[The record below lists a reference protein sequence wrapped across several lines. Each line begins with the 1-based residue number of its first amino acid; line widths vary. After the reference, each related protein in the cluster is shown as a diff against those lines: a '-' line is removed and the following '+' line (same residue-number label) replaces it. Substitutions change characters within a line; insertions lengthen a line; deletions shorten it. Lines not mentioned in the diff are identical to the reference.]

1 MPKSRLPFLGVDT
14 KNLRTTSSPMAT
26 PTKGKACDSPVHQA
40 FMSELR
46 AEKLAQSPLRSPQPP
61 LSPVQRR
68 VLTEVEEEICGP
80 DSVPEVDD
88 IPLSEEELQLLED
101 IEGLE
106 NAIHQEEEEPLPL
119 LHPADISEPSARSG
133 NRGLSYVQ
141 PYHKPAPAYVTPACL
156 TTTSQESFSS
166 NRSQCLAPTTGLSF
180 VNGPSGLSFVN
191 ENSGLS
197 FVNENSGLSFVNGKS
212 GISFVA
218 PTPQPG
224 PPPPGPLSTHAE
236 LPPTHSIL
244 MQPFRSSSPVRLHS
258 PPRPSLMSS
267 APANGMA
274 ATAASGTAAWL
285 HHLGRLRHTGL

>member
-1 MPKSRLPFLGVDT
+1 
-14 KNLRTTSSPMAT
+14 
-26 PTKGKACDSPVHQA
+26 
-40 FMSELR
+40 
-46 AEKLAQSPLRSPQPP
+46 
-61 LSPVQRR
+61 
-68 VLTEVEEEICGP
+68 VEEEICGP

-106 NAIHQEEEEPLPL
+106 NAIHQEEEEVEVELEAGAPPPPFPSSEEDVLPLYRRRPLSPQPLPL